1 MGSDMQIFKNETFGE
16 IRTAVIDG
24 EPWFVAVDVCRA
36 LEIVNSRDALTRID
50 EDEKGVVLTDTPGG
64 KQEVTTVN
72 EPGLYSLVLGSR
84 KPEAKV
90 FKRWI
95 THEVIPSIRKNGG
108 YIAGQETMSD
118 VELMARA
125 LIVAQ
130 NVIEEKNRQ
139 ISGLTEENL
148 LMKPKAEYFDDL
160 VDRKLLT
167 NFRDTAK
174 EFHLGQKRFIAF
186 LTDNGYAY
194 RDAKGNANRYKG
206 GRPFPKS
213 MLLSAGG
220 VDAAI
225 DDDMLNIDYRVL
237 SFETV
242 FFDSMGNAIP
252 ELSNGSHFSERQL
265 TAIRRLQRG
274 KRFYISHVKATGP
287 DGIQRDL
294 APMEVIVN

>member
-1 MGSDMQIFKNETFGE
+1 MGSGMQIFKNEQFGE
-16 IRTAVIDG
+16 IRTVVIDG

-194 RDAKGNANRYKG
+194 RDAR
-206 GRPFPKS
+206 GRILPHQKH
-213 MLLSAGG
+213 
-220 VDAAI
+220 VDAG
-225 DDDMLNIDYRVL
+225 L
-237 SFETV
+237 FELK
-242 FFDSMGNAIP
+242 
-252 ELSNGSHFSERQL
+252 ECRSERSRWAGMQTL
-265 TAIRRLQRG
+265 ITPRGRETFRLLLNDN
-274 KRFYISHVKATGP
+274 T
-287 DGIQRDL
+287 
-294 APMEVIVN
+294 EV

>member
-1 MGSDMQIFKNETFGE
+1 MGSDMQIFKNEQFGE
-16 IRTAVIDG
+16 IRTVVIDG

-194 RDAKGNANRYKG
+194 RDAKGRILPHQKH
-206 GRPFPKS
+206 
-213 MLLSAGG
+213 
-220 VDAAI
+220 VDAG
-225 DDDMLNIDYRVL
+225 L
-237 SFETV
+237 FELK
-242 FFDSMGNAIP
+242 
-252 ELSNGSHFSERQL
+252 ECRSERNRWAGMQTL
-265 TAIRRLQRG
+265 ITPRGRETFRLLLNDN
-274 KRFYISHVKATGP
+274 T
-287 DGIQRDL
+287 
-294 APMEVIVN
+294 EV